1 MYTKQKHS
9 GLRTLIED
17 YSPLTLLIV
26 LPISFVLCLLQYL
39 LKSQSMLLLII
50 GCVLTGIPLLIFG
63 IQALKFKGTAKSHIL
78 WDGAVWGGFI
88 SLGWLF
94 DLQTRKPDYGQIT
107 HVI

>member
-1 MYTKQKHS
+1 MSERQKRS

-50 GCVLTGIPLLIFG
+50 GSVLAGIPLLIFG
-63 IQALKFKGTAKSHIL
+63 LQALGYKEL
-78 WDGAVWGGFI
+78 
-88 SLGWLF
+88 LG
-94 DLQTRKPDYGQIT
+94 
-107 HVI
+107 